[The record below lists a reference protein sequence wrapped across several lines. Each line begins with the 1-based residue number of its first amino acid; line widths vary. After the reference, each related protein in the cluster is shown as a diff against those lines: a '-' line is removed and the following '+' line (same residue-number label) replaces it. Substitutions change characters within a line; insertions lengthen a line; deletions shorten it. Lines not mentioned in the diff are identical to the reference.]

1 MGNAMWLPSL
11 KGLRAVESALRLGS
25 FAAAAKEL
33 GVTQTAISRLVRD
46 LERQFGRPLFQRQ
59 ANQSVPTA
67 LALEMQPGLS
77 DGFRRIESTIAEARR
92 VVDDPTVTLA
102 VGPTFAIR
110 WLIPRLTEFHA
121 AHPSADLR
129 LATSISRD
137 VTPGPETIAAIRL
150 AEPNLPGFVSDALF
164 PGRLIVVC
172 RPDIAARLKQPAD
185 LSRHSLLD
193 VRHSPGD
200 WPRWLAAAGLPDR
213 GRFQVL
219 SFDYSAFAIQ
229 AALDGLGIAL
239 VREPYVAD
247 DLRVG
252 RLATPFP
259 LAIEDAAQ
267 RWRLIYRPEA
277 RNHATFRTFR
287 RWLLAKAKTQT

>member
-1 MGNAMWLPSL
+1 MGKSMWLPSL
-11 KGLRAVESALRLGS
+11 KGLRAVESAVRLGS

-67 LALEMQPGLS
+67 LALEMRQGLS

-92 VVDDPTVTLA
+92 VAEDPTVTLA
-102 VGPTFAIR
+102 VGPTFAMR

-121 AHPSADLR
+121 AHPGADLR
-129 LATSISRD
+129 LATSIGRD
-137 VTPGPETIAAIRL
+137 VVPGPETIAAIRL
-150 AEPNLPGFVSDALF
+150 AEPNLTGFVSDALF

-172 RPDIAARLKQPAD
+172 RPDIAARLEQPAD
-185 LSRHSLLD
+185 LVRHALLD
-193 VRHSPGD
+193 VRHSPED
-200 WPRWLAAAGLPDR
+200 WPRWLAAARLPER
-213 GRFQVL
+213 ARFQVL
-219 SFDYSAFAIQ
+219 SFDFSAFAIQ
-229 AALDGLGIAL
+229 AALDGLGVAL

-267 RWRLIYRPEA
+267 RWRLIYRAEA
-277 RNHATFRTFR
+277 RSHASFRTFR
-287 RWLLAKAKTQT
+287 RWLLAKARTQA